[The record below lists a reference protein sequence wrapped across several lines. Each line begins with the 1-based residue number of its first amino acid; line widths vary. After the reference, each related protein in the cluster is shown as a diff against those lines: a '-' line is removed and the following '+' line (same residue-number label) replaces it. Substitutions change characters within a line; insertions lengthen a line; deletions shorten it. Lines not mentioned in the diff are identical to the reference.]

1 MRYLFNNV
9 PEDHPIKVEIYT
21 EMGDKVQEKTL
32 YLLRKIVSN
41 VDNSVK
47 LLFNDHTYDIRV
59 PQGEFS
65 TYLIQSRHLYRK
77 YVIVQDEK

>member
-9 PEDHPIKVEIYT
+9 PENHPIKVEIYT
-21 EMGDKVQEKTL
+21 EMGKVKEKTL

-41 VDNSVK
+41 IDNSVK
-47 LLFNDHTYDIRV
+47 LVFDDHTYDIRV

-65 TYLIQSRHLYRK
+65 TYFTQSRHLYRK
-77 YVIVQDEK
+77 YVIIQNEK